1 MDKQK
6 YIDYLTDTSAK
17 VSPLIRN
24 MLQQYA
30 KLDAEIHEGIMFFV
44 NRRLG
49 KPLLKP
55 ALLRASYEVCGGENW
70 EKVIPACAAF
80 ELINISSYQA
90 NSAFDNKLGVLT
102 QKQKETQFIAAMSTR
117 EVAYE
122 CLGLMREN
130 FDEGTL
136 SKVAESL
143 SVSNK
148 YIYIAQHWDI
158 NLLTMANRDRYADS
172 DHFMQEYT
180 KRCYYG
186 SGIFSGQC
194 AYSGALLANASDE
207 ELNGLK
213 DFGEKYGTALH
224 MINDLGDYVPASMDD
239 TATRDYQ
246 DQFSDFRNGRLT
258 LPLYYL
264 SQRSDED
271 TRKKMSEFSPKQKM
285 RPEDFVWLTHM
296 MLETNVISDV
306 KNVVAERMDEAD
318 AVFEKLSFGRDIGLF
333 KVMTSIAKTN
343 KYYWFL
349 GILQERS
356 VNP

>member
-6 YIDYLTDTSAK
+6 YIDYLMDTSAK
-17 VSPLIRN
+17 VSPFISD

-30 KLDAEIHEGIMFFV
+30 KLDAEIYEGIMFFV

-55 ALLRASYEVCGGENW
+55 ALLRAAYEVCGGESW
-70 EKVIPACAAF
+70 EKMIPACAAF

-122 CLGLMREN
+122 CLVLMRAA
-130 FDEGTL
+130 FDAGAL
-136 SKVAESL
+136 SKVSECL
-143 SVSNK
+143 SASNK

-158 NLLTMANRDRYADS
+158 NLLTLANRDRYADP
-172 DHFMQEYT
+172 DYYLREYT

-186 SGIFSGQC
+186 SGIFSGRC
-194 AYSGALLANASDE
+194 VYSGALLANASDE
-207 ELNGLK
+207 ELDGLK

-264 SQRSDED
+264 LQRSDEE
-271 TRKKMSEFSPKQKM
+271 TRKKINESSPKQKM
-285 RPEDFVWLTHM
+285 RPEDFVWLTHK
-296 MLETNVISDV
+296 MLETDVIRDV
-306 KNVVAERMDEAD
+306 KSVVSKRMDEAN
-318 AVFEKLSFGRDIGLF
+318 AVLDSLSLGRGIGLF
-333 KVMTSIAKTN
+333 KAMTSVAKSN
-343 KYYWFL
+343 KFYGQL
-349 GILQERS
+349 RMVQ
-356 VNP
+356 